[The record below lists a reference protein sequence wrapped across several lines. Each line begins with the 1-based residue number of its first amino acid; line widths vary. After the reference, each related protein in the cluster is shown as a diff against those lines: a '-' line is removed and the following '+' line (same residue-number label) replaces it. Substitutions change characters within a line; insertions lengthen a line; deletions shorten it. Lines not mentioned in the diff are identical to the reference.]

1 MIICKYLF
9 IKTVPYYFWM
19 FFIFFNTQGRHIIYK
34 IFQNNLL
41 TYSESAHV
49 CFSSFSWCI
58 NLFTDF
64 EDLSSHTN
72 ITDWE
77 TNFYFCFFAIS
88 ADSRWTLQN
97 RILFLSYVISVLLVI
112 CTYCKSGQMKHIFL
126 SSSITWIYTTHV

>member
-1 MIICKYLF
+1 MRHRLKHNFVFSLKSLLWSFLSDKNWFRHKLFDKCIHRVCKYLF
-9 IKTVPYYFWM
+9 IKTVPYYFWI
-19 FFIFFNTQGRHIIYK
+19 FFIFFDTQGRHIIYK

-77 TNFYFCFFAIS
+77 TNFYFYFFAIS
-88 ADSRWTLQN
+88 ADSRWT
-97 RILFLSYVISVLLVI
+97 
-112 CTYCKSGQMKHIFL
+112 
-126 SSSITWIYTTHV
+126 